1 MQESIFEIIYK
12 VIQSK
17 YLVDAV
23 FVGTRLQRADTS
35 TMGAKQT
42 VAKLSLVQFAPFQD

>member
-23 FVGTRLQRADTS
+23 FVGTRLQRA
-35 TMGAKQT
+35 G
-42 VAKLSLVQFAPFQD
+42 VAISKDNFTKSCRNLYIFTR